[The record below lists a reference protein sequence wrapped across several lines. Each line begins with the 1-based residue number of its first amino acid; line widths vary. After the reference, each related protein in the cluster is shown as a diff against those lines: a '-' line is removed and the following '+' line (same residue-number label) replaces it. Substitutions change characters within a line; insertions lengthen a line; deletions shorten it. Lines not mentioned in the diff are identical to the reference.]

1 MNIAAREVLRADLEA
16 LGFDEVRFTSLD
28 GVPETDFEAWLAAG
42 HHADMDWLE
51 RTKEKRLDPQQV
63 LSSAR
68 SAILLG
74 INYRPEGTAAVQQ
87 RWAKYALYSDYHD
100 TILRGLRQAG
110 GLLEKVASIGRDDY
124 RVYVDTGPVL
134 ERGWAAAAGLGWQG
148 KNAMLISRQHG
159 NWLFLATILA
169 RSEIPPDGPLVRTER
184 AGRGITGGVDPG
196 RSSSTFGLHCGT
208 CTACLTAC
216 PTNAFPRPGWVDS
229 RRCISYHTIE
239 NRGIIPRELRPGIGG
254 RVFGCDV
261 CLDVCPWNRFAQAGR
276 SALLAARTQLVDVTL
291 LELMGMDEKRFR
303 VVFRQTPMK
312 RTRLVGMLRN
322 AVIAAG
328 NWHESDEWHFGG
340 GEEFAAVV
348 TAVDYLCRHES
359 AIVRTHAVWA
369 LHRLL
374 GVEAARQTLV
384 AGHAAEHDPL
394 VIDEYNAW

>member
-1 MNIAAREVLRADLEA
+1 MKAAAREDLRAALGA
-16 LGFDEVRFTSLD
+16 LGFDEVRFVSLAHVPD
-28 GVPETDFEAWLAAG
+28 GDFAAWLAAG

-51 RTKEKRLDPQQV
+51 RTKDKRLDPLQV
-63 LSSAR
+63 LPAAR

-74 INYRPEGTAAVQQ
+74 INYRPAGAAFTQG

-110 GLLEKVASIGRDDY
+110 VVLENTAGISRDDY

-159 NWLFLATILA
+159 NWLFLATILV
-169 RSEIPPDGPLVRTER
+169 RSEIPPDEPLPTHRKT
-184 AGRGITGGVDPG
+184 AASGDPG
-196 RSSSTFGLHCGT
+196 SASSPALGLHCGT

-216 PTNAFPRPGWVDS
+216 PTRAFPRPGWVDS

-239 NRGIIPRELRPGIGG
+239 NRGIIPRELRPGMGA

-276 SALLAARTQLVDVTL
+276 SALLVARTELVDVSL
-291 LELMGMDEKRFR
+291 LELLELDEDRFR
-303 VVFRQTPMK
+303 ERFRRTPMK
-312 RTRLVGMLRN
+312 RTRLIGMLRN
-322 AVIAAG
+322 AVIVAG
-328 NWHESDEWHFGG
+328 NWHESNDWHFGG
-340 GEEFAAVV
+340 AEDLAAVV
-348 TAVDYLCRHES
+348 ASVERLCGHES

-369 LHRLL
+369 LHRLI
-374 GVEAARQTLV
+374 GPAAARQSL
-384 AGHAAEHDPL
+384 AAVQDSETDPL
-394 VIDEYNAW
+394 VLEEFNAW